1 MCCDV
6 QVTGPSTSHVV
17 PPLRE
22 DGVPAVAKYAPRFK
36 PQTSAGNRGTAPK
49 KVAEEDKALL
59 APTTFQ
65 SMFHCSQCGLCCL
78 ACAWIADS
86 TYLSLLQAHKQPHSS
101 LPITQHLKVHLA
113 VVAV

>member
-17 PPLRE
+17 PPVRE
-22 DGVPAVAKYAPRFK
+22 DGVPAVGRYAPRFK
-36 PQTSAGNRGTAPK
+36 PQMSAGNRGTAPK

-65 SMFHCSQCGLCCL
+65 SMFHCS
-78 ACAWIADS
+78 
-86 TYLSLLQAHKQPHSS
+86 
-101 LPITQHLKVHLA
+101 HLA
-113 VVAV
+113 FAVSRVHG